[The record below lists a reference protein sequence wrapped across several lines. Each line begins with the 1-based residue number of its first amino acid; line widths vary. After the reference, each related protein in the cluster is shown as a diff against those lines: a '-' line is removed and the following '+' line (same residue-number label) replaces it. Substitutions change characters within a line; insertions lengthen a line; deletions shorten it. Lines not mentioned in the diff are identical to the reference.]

1 MNNINHFIIILTIA
15 ELEEATEFNFDW
27 SSNLQIKFGIIP
39 DKNDLN
45 NIYSHNPIR
54 KYNQIVIHGKME
66 ENYIN
71 GLVRIFG
78 RVPVEKKNS
87 CGSLIS
93 PGLSF
98 VGRFENGIPTGVCWR
113 GLIGGAW
120 LYGIVDDIGEFTGDE
135 IAYIYP
141 DLNTALFGK
150 FVNGTMVKKLHNFPS
165 IK

>member
-1 MNNINHFIIILTIA
+1 MVILTIA

-27 SSNLQIKFGIIP
+27 SSNLQIKFDIIP

-54 KYNQIVIHGKME
+54 KHNQIVIHGKME

-150 FVNGTMVKKLHNFPS
+150 FVNGTMVKNLHKFTF
-165 IK
+165 IKSAK